1 MKINGGG
8 QPPVPDATGTE
19 GPLENEGVGG
29 GDQASVAKAGP
40 SSACPSRAACPSTT
54 TAWAGK
60 TFAETIGGPAGPR
73 APEGAGPR
81 PGEVAVRDL
90 AADLE
95 AGRIDPREAVDHLI
109 ERIVSLQL
117 GDEASPQVRNQVA
130 AALRE
135 AIEADPLLAEKLKS
149 LG

>member
-8 QPPVPDATGTE
+8 QPPVPDATDTD
-19 GPLENEGVGG
+19 GPLKNEGVGG
-29 GDQASVAKAGP
+29 GEKAGP
-40 SSACPSRAACPSTT
+40 GGANPSKVGST
-54 TAWAGK
+54 GK
-60 TFAETIGGPAGPR
+60 TFAETIAEPTTPR
-73 APEGAGPR
+73 VPDEAGPR

-90 AADLE
+90 AADVE
-95 AGRIDPREAVDHLI
+95 AGRIDPREAVDQLI

-135 AIEADPLLAEKLKS
+135 AIESDPLLAAKLKS

>member
-8 QPPVPDATGTE
+8 QPPVPGATGAE
-19 GPLENEGVGG
+19 GPLENESVEGG
-29 GDQASVAKAGP
+29 GPASPTKAGP
-40 SSACPSRAACPSTT
+40 ASASPSKGGS
-54 TAWAGK
+54 AGK
-60 TFAETIGGPAGPR
+60 TFAATIAAPATP
-73 APEGAGPR
+73 ATPDLPGPR

-95 AGRIDPREAVDHLI
+95 AGKLDPREAVDKLI
-109 ERIVSLQL
+109 ERVVSMQL
-117 GDEASPQVRNQVA
+117 GSDAPPQVRNQVA

-135 AIEADPLLAEKLKS
+135 AIESDPLLAAKLKD